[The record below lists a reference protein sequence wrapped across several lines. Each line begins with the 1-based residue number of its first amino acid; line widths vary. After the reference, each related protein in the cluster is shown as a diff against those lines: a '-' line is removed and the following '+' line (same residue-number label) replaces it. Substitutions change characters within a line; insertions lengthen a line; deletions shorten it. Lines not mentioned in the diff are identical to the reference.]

1 VHQPVPAGQSVPMDP
16 DPPSGDPGPGAPE
29 PRTSGP
35 ETGPESPAPLAPGP
49 RRLAWRSPAFLA
61 VAVAVAGVTIAAV
74 ATAGGGSGHHPAG
87 TRTVSVTEAPV
98 GTVDLQAVPGQLT
111 IVGAATNQIRLTG
124 VLDWRRHAP
133 AATAR
138 RVNAHLLRLSYRC
151 AANSPCTAHWRLVV
165 PRHTAIVISQPSG
178 HLVLAGLAGPLRIT
192 AASVDV
198 SATRLSSPSL
208 QATITSGHLAAT
220 FDVPPRQ
227 VSVTL
232 TSAQAT
238 LLLPNRAAYTVS
250 DQVTSGYVDVGI
262 PVASGAAHTVTANVV
277 SGELNLQPS

>member
-1 VHQPVPAGQSVPMDP
+1 MDP
-16 DPPSGDPGPGAPE
+16 DPPSGDPGPGAPG
-29 PRTSGP
+29 PQTSGP
-35 ETGPESPAPLAPGP
+35 ETGPESTAPLAPGA

-61 VAVAVAGVTIAAV
+61 VAVAVVGVTIAVA
-74 ATAGGGSGHHPAG
+74 ATAGGSGHHTPG
-87 TRTVSVTEAPV
+87 TRPLSVTEPAV
-98 GTVDLQAVPGQLT
+98 ATVDLQAVPGQLT

-124 VLDWRRHAP
+124 VLDWKRHAP

-138 RVNAHLLRLSYRC
+138 RVNANLLRLSYRC
-151 AANSPCTAHWRLVV
+151 AANSPCTADWRLVV
-165 PRHTAIVISQPSG
+165 PRHTAIVLSQPSG

-208 QATITSGHLAAT
+208 RAVITSGHLAAT

-227 VSVTL
+227 ISVTL

-238 LLLPNRAAYTVS
+238 LLLPGRAAYTVS

-262 PVASGAAHTVTANVV
+262 PVASGTSHTVTARVI
-277 SGELNLQPS
+277 SGELALQPS